1 MIIFSSIYWQEA
13 PVTEAII
20 VLCIVLLDAHISE
33 ISEEK
38 QNLTQQKDWSLP
50 LDPPIWNNVPDS
62 LYYHSLC

>member
-38 QNLTQQKDWSLP
+38 QNLTQQKD
-50 LDPPIWNNVPDS
+50 
-62 LYYHSLC
+62 